1 MEWVVVVAI
10 VALLVSVA
18 IFLRQARASRCPHCG
33 KWIRVAQ
40 RYCPHCGED
49 LD

>member
-1 MEWVVVVAI
+1 MEWVVVIAI
-10 VALLVSVA
+10 IALLVCVA
-18 IFLRQARASRCPHCG
+18 IFLRQARASRCPRCG

-40 RYCPHCGED
+40 RYCPHSGED